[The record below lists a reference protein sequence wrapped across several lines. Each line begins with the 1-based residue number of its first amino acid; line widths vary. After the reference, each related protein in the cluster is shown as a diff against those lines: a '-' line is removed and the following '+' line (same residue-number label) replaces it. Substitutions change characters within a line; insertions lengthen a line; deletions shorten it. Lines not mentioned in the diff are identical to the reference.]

1 MVAQHGP
8 TLTSAAYADMPYT
21 TAVIREVLRLAQIV
35 AYVPRIATRE
45 LPVPGGPTLSSGC
58 PFIVAL
64 ASISAADPAVQA
76 AGDVEQFRP
85 ER

>member
-1 MVAQHGP
+1 MAEHGP
-8 TLTSAAYADMPYT
+8 TLTPEAYAAMPYT
-21 TAVIREVLRLAQIV
+21 MAAIREALRLAQIV
-35 AYVPRIATRE
+35 GFVPRLATRE
-45 LPVPGGPTLSSGC
+45 LPVPGGPTLPAGC

-64 ASISAADPAVQA
+64 AAISAADPAVQA